1 MEDNMSVNTLQRK
14 AQKNVLDLT
23 SAAFEAGYSTRHFR
37 KIIEEDQIPLLQVGR
52 KFFILARDLE
62 AWKETKGEARFDHM
76 LQQLD
81 GWLEKSAKVSAEPVD
96 DFDDFD

>member
-1 MEDNMSVNTLQRK
+1 MSVNTLQRK

-37 KIIEEDQIPLLQVGR
+37 KIIEEDQIPLLQIGR

-62 AWKETKGEARFDHM
+62 AWKETKAKQDSITCSSNLM
-76 LQQLD
+76 D
-81 GWLEKSAKVSAEPVD
+81 GSKRALKFRRSRPMILMILTKRL
-96 DFDDFD
+96 